1 MKNNTI
7 LHQKLA
13 VSCDIEYEN
22 VKDLFLTQTK
32 KNPNKIFLITHGEQK
47 EQFTYLEF
55 RNIVFKTVNFML
67 KNNLKKNDIIS
78 LVFHNSSEFLIL
90 YFAGLFC
97 GLTIVPINPD
107 MSSRE
112 IEYIIQ
118 NSNSKIIFYNYTME
132 SKINSV
138 QKNLTQKKFFKNT

>member
-1 MKNNTI
+1 MKNNII

-55 RNIVFKTVNFML
+55 RNIVFKTINFML

-78 LVFHNSSEFLIL
+78 LIFHNSSEFLIL

-118 NSNSKIIFYNYTME
+118 NSNSKIIRSSFKFRYRNIF
-132 SKINSV
+132 SKS
-138 QKNLTQKKFFKNT
+138 

>member
-1 MKNNTI
+1 MKNNPI

-55 RNIVFKTVNFML
+55 RNIVFITVNFML
-67 KNNLKKNDIIS
+67 KNNLKKNDVVS
-78 LVFHNSSEFLIL
+78 LIFHNSSEFLIL

-118 NSNSKIIFYNYTME
+118 NSNSKVIFYNHTME

-138 QKNLTQKKFFKNT
+138 QKNLIQKNF